1 MNKSL
6 QLEIKKY
13 IKEVKSL
20 VFCNNKLLKE
30 FLKDFECDVVSY
42 TEENNI
48 TDINSIIQ
56 HFGTPESVAKGFLE
70 STDLKLIRKRIR
82 IKNVILAGILIAV
95 TVWAVGVTFAVIEGV
110 KSINGYS
117 VEQPI
122 IENTI
127 DEQGDLN

>member
-6 QLEIKKY
+6 QIEIKKY

-30 FLKDFECDVVSY
+30 FLKDFESDVANY
-42 TEENNI
+42 AEENNI

-70 STDLKLIRKRIR
+70 STDLKIIRKRIR

>member
-1 MNKSL
+1 MTMK
-6 QLEIKKY
+6 
-13 IKEVKSL
+13 
-20 VFCNNKLLKE
+20 
-30 FLKDFECDVVSY
+30 
-42 TEENNI
+42 
-48 TDINSIIQ
+48 
-56 HFGTPESVAKGFLE
+56 
-70 STDLKLIRKRIR
+70 
-82 IKNVILAGILIAV
+82 KNVILAGILIAV